1 MATQNSP
8 ERHSSAAKKR
18 APAGEW
24 KSPDRPMIEAHVDV
38 TPEPFIVQNDKVRV
52 LKKQKGRRHAPKGL
66 VCDFSFS
73 CARVVSCTDHQ
84 QQPWEAGRWGSCWAH
99 GRGLA
104 PRGPE
109 EDRRVHRQGR
119 PGSRSSVSFNTTL
132 LKRK

>member
-8 ERHSSAAKKR
+8 ERHPSAAKKR

-52 LKKQKGRRHAPKGL
+52 FKKQKGRRRAPKGL

-84 QQPWEAGRWGSCWAH
+84 QQPWEAGRWILMGARTGPGAQGP
-99 GRGLA
+99 GRGSKGA
-104 PRGPE
+104 SPRP
-109 EDRRVHRQGR
+109 
-119 PGSRSSVSFNTTL
+119 SRNAELSVI
-132 LKRK
+132 

>member
-52 LKKQKGRRHAPKGL
+52 FKKQKGRRRAPKGL

-84 QQPWEAGRWGSCWAH
+84 QQPGEAGRWILLGA
-99 GRGLA
+99 RT
-104 PRGPE
+104 GPGA
-109 EDRRVHRQGR
+109 QG
-119 PGSRSSVSFNTTL
+119 P
-132 LKRK
+132 

>member
-1 MATQNSP
+1 
-8 ERHSSAAKKR
+8 
-18 APAGEW
+18 
-24 KSPDRPMIEAHVDV
+24 MIEAHVDV

-52 LKKQKGRRHAPKGL
+52 FKKQKGRRRAPKGL

-84 QQPWEAGRWGSCWAH
+84 QQPGEAGRWILLGARTGPGAQGP
-99 GRGLA
+99 GRGS
-104 PRGPE
+104 
-109 EDRRVHRQGR
+109 RVHHQGR

>member
-1 MATQNSP
+1 MATLSSP
-8 ERHSSAAKKR
+8 ERHPSAAKKR

-52 LKKQKGRRHAPKGL
+52 FKKQKGRRRAPKGL

-84 QQPWEAGRWGSCWAH
+84 QQPWEAGRWILRAH